1 MEVPIGFSACL
12 SYPWNVADVSIRFL
26 QRQRSRGPH
35 ESIIA
40 SFEKL
45 LPPFPLRPVKR
56 RFSARRAATR
66 LEFARV
72 IPSAKP
78 PTGWTTDRSKPANP
92 LLSNPT
98 NLASN
103 ALILLIRVAELVSP
117 YTLNRRIPF
126 CSFITS
132 RAVLL
137 HLYSFFSRT
146 NVKFLSLFFL
156 FNLFLIFDR
165 EKAI

>member
-1 MEVPIGFSACL
+1 MEVPIGFPACL

-72 IPSAKP
+72 IQ
-78 PTGWTTDRSKPANP
+78 SK
-92 LLSNPT
+92 LLYYLSVRLFFREMEEESND
-98 NLASN
+98 L
-103 ALILLIRVAELVSP
+103 
-117 YTLNRRIPF
+117 F
-126 CSFITS
+126 
-132 RAVLL
+132 VLL
-137 HLYSFFSRT
+137 RRRSVIYIFWY
-146 NVKFLSLFFL
+146 VKRRDKNRWL
-156 FNLFLIFDR
+156 
-165 EKAI
+165 

>member
-78 PTGWTTDRSKPANP
+78 PTGPTTKLFSQPRARVQRTS
-92 LLSNPT
+92 T
-98 NLASN
+98 T
-103 ALILLIRVAELVSP
+103 LIRVAELVSP
-117 YTLNRRIPF
+117 YTMDRIIAILQSIHHMF
-126 CSFITS
+126 
-132 RAVLL
+132 
-137 HLYSFFSRT
+137 
-146 NVKFLSLFFL
+146 FFL
-156 FNLFLIFDR
+156 PSPKSKRVKYNCHSG
-165 EKAI
+165 EKSSWKIITYLRARSS